1 MYINQIDEI
10 LRNPSSLENTPHKI
24 IYHSLLDP
32 VANKGRALPS
42 RLSLRQEAAALLNA
56 GSDSTSI
63 SATTITYHVLHNPEV
78 QKRLVKELRAA
89 WPVLEEEPR
98 YEVIEKLPYLASPDS
113 RRSFTANPERLS
125 QTAVIKEGLRMFPGG
140 FTLPRVVPP
149 EGATI
154 AGTFVPGG
162 VSLWSYVVPLI
173 PCILI

>member
-1 MYINQIDEI
+1 MYANQIDEI

-32 VANKGRALPS
+32 DANKGRALPS

-56 GSDSTSI
+56 ASDTTSI

-78 QKRLVKELRAA
+78 QQRLVKELRVA
-89 WPVLEEEPR
+89 WPVLGDIPR
-98 YEVIEKLPYLASPDS
+98 YEILEKLPYMASPYPHLFV
-113 RRSFTANPERLS
+113 RSARILNSLM

-154 AGTFVPGG
+154 TGAFIPGG
-162 VSLWSYVVPLI
+162 VSPS
-173 PCILI
+173 